1 MWGRVKDIEI
11 VSRTGVVMHFG
22 EVMPSA
28 VTWLY
33 FLGRYVVPKNYM
45 QKAGLDGFLKAPV
58 GSGPYRLA
66 EYERG
71 ARIVLEAHDK
81 FWKGPPKI
89 KRVTIEIVQDPSAR
103 VASIRGRRA
112 DLPVDLPTP
121 EAIRIGR

>member
-11 VSRTGVVMHFG
+11 VSPTRVVLRFG

-33 FLGRYVVPKNYM
+33 FLGSYVVPKNYM

-71 ARIVLEAHDK
+71 ARIVLEAYDK

-103 VASIRGRRA
+103 VPSIHAR
-112 DLPVDLPTP
+112 PVDLPLHLPTR
-121 EAIRIGR
+121 AV